1 MIVSKVGRKEKK
13 VRTIAFLLSVFAA
26 LVNPVSAQPII
37 KGAFA
42 EPIGAELDKFPLK
55 TKRLSAKEET
65 ELGLSLRLLY
75 KPTVV
80 QNHFRN
86 IRPDDRGRFALE
98 VLPPATPVLVDRSGK
113 LRYKADCGNR
123 IVEVESYP
131 PLSKGGLEGVHYPQ
145 EPHSG
150 TESRE
155 GKPKNTLGGKETSKK
170 GFFQS
175 IIDNTKEAA
184 AGVWNFLW
192 DFLRWLF
199 WALVYF
205 LGVGLIV
212 AILCGLYWL
221 VRDTI
226 NQWNRGG
233 QSPPPTTN
241 PPATSQ
247 QATPVPDSETQKA
260 SVATPVATPRPDSSE
275 STGTLRAVPARGSF
289 GPAREGSTEKPKA
302 ASRRLRV
309 EISEDGDVYTKS
321 KGYTS
326 FLVEQDE
333 EGNTVVR
340 TNSN

>member
-1 MIVSKVGRKEKK
+1 MK
-13 VRTIAFLLSVFAA
+13 TLLFALVFAMLETA
-26 LVNPVSAQPII
+26 SAQPII
-37 KGAFA
+37 KGSFA

-55 TKRLSAKEET
+55 RGPLSVKEQDR
-65 ELGLSLRLLY
+65 LGLAPGRLER
-75 KPTVV
+75 PTVV

-86 IRPDDRGRFALE
+86 IRPADRGRFVLE
-98 VLPPATPVLVDRSGK
+98 TLPAGTPVLVDKKGNI
-113 LRYKADCGNR
+113 RYKADCGNR
-123 IVEVESYP
+123 VVEIEP
-131 PLSKGGLEGVHYPQ
+131 PPSNGGLGGVHYPQ
-145 EPHSG
+145 EPHKG
-150 TESRE
+150 GGAESKE
-155 GKPKNTLGGKETSKK
+155 GKSNNTLGGKETSKK

-192 DFLRWLF
+192 DLLRWLF
-199 WALVYF
+199 WALVYV

-226 NQWNRGG
+226 NRWNRGG

-247 QATPVPDSETQKA
+247 QATPVPDSETQKT

-275 STGTLRAVPARGSF
+275 STALRAVPARGSF
-289 GPAREGSTEKPKA
+289 GPAREGSEKPKA
-302 ASRRLRV
+302 MSRRLRV
-309 EISEDGDVYTKS
+309 DISGDGNVYTKS
-321 KGYTS
+321 RGYTS

-333 EGNTVVR
+333 EGNTMVR
-340 TNSN
+340 TNPN